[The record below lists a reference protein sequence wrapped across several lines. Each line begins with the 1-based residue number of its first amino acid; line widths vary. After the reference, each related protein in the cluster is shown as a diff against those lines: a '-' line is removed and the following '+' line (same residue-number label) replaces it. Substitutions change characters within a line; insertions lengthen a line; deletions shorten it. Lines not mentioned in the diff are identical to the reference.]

1 MKSEIVETFK
11 SIVYRNKIDINNKK
25 LLKYILNIKNKE
37 KGRNISNKGGWQSN
51 DLDLNETIIDNLIK
65 KFYPSILEF
74 IQKLEFKFDKILVK
88 NLWINV
94 NGFKAFNITHTHPGC
109 FISGV
114 YYVEVPKNSGNIVFH
129 HPAEDMMSVDWD
141 SNKQI
146 KYNSYNSITSWF
158 KPDSSHL
165 YLFPAWLRHHVEPNL
180 SNKDRISISF
190 NIN

>member
-11 SIVYRNKIDINNKK
+11 SVVYRNKIDINNKK

-51 DLDLNETIIDNLIK
+51 NLDLNETIIDNLIE

-94 NGFKAFNITHTHPGC
+94 NGFKAFNITHAHPGC

-146 KYNSYNSITSWF
+146 KYNSYNSITTWF
-158 KPDSSHL
+158 KPESSHL
-165 YLFPAWLRHHVEPNL
+165 YLFPAWLKHHVEPNL